1 MLRMWNRIMKM
12 EESRLPRLIF
22 LEQMKSKD
30 SWFIDLRNV
39 FVFINAIDVLE
50 RNVPVL
56 NFKDFYNYAVQ
67 Q

>member
-1 MLRMWNRIMKM
+1 M

-30 SWFIDLRNV
+30 SWFNDLRNV
-39 FVFINAIDVLE
+39 FVSINAIDVLE

-56 NFKDFYNYAVQ
+56 NF
-67 Q
+67 